1 MEASQGLAQGRPFD
15 PLRSLRAGVRLR
27 RMEMSGRVALITGG
41 KRIGAV
47 VAAELA
53 MRGMDVG
60 LVYRLSRAEA
70 EETAESVRGHGRRA
84 VVLQAD
90 LQQPDACA
98 RIVDETVDTLGRLD
112 VLVNMAS
119 IYRQTA
125 LEEITI
131 EDWERQMAVDLRSSW
146 LCARAAVPHMR
157 RLRGGRIINFSDWVA
172 RSGRPRYPGFLTY
185 YVAKAGVIALTE
197 VLALELASD
206 QILVN
211 AIAPGPIVAP
221 EGTSDDEFSAVERTT
236 PLGRWGGELEVAKA
250 TLALIDN
257 DFITGETIR
266 VDGGRHVK

>member
-1 MEASQGLAQGRPFD
+1 
-15 PLRSLRAGVRLR
+15 
-27 RMEMSGRVALITGG
+27 MEMSGRVALITGG

-60 LVYRLSRAEA
+60 VVFRLSRAEA

-84 VVLQAD
+84 VMLQAD
-90 LQQPDACA
+90 LQQSDACA

-221 EGTSDDEFSAVERTT
+221 EGTSDEEFSAVERTT
-236 PLGRWGGELEVAKA
+236 PLGRWGGELEIAKA
-250 TLALIDN
+250 IIALIDN

-266 VDGGRHVK
+266 VDGGRHVR

>member
-1 MEASQGLAQGRPFD
+1 MEL
-15 PLRSLRAGVRLR
+15 
-27 RMEMSGRVALITGG
+27 SGRVALITGG

-53 MRGMDVG
+53 IRGMDVG
-60 LVYRLSRAEA
+60 LVYRASRAEA
-70 EETAESVRGHGRRA
+70 EDAAETVRGHGRRA

-90 LQQPDACA
+90 LLEPEDCA

-119 IYRQTA
+119 IYRRTA
-125 LEEITI
+125 I
-131 EDWERQMAVDLRSSW
+131 EDVTLRDWETQMGVDLRSSW
-146 LCARAAVPHMR
+146 LCARAAIPHMR

-185 YVAKAGVIALTE
+185 YVAKAGVVALTE
-197 VLALELASD
+197 ALALELASD

-221 EGTSDDEFSAVERTT
+221 EGISDEEFAAVERTT
-236 PLGRWGGELEVAKA
+236 PLGRWGGEIEIAKA
-250 TLALIDN
+250 IVALIDN
-257 DFITGETIR
+257 DFMTGETLR